1 MANRTFKRKSTKN
14 QLGGKKGKGKRKTNG
29 KKPANPWITH
39 VKKFAKE
46 QGINYR
52 EALKHPGVKSSYKKI
67 E

>member
-14 QLGGKKGKGKRKTNG
+14 QLGGKKGKKKTKG

-39 VKKFAKE
+39 VKNFAKQE
-46 QGINYR
+46 GINYR